1 MSRTNQVVQESGV
14 PLLLRILYFFLFG
27 WWATGVWINVAWF
40 LNAILIGLPLGVW
53 MLNRVP
59 QVLTLRPTKQVLV
72 MDYEGGQPVRIRT
85 TGLTQHAWPLRLI
98 YFVLIGWWLS
108 FLWSN
113 AAWLISATVIGLP
126 LGIWMFNRLPA
137 LTTLMRT

>member
-1 MSRTNQVVQESGV
+1 MSRGQLTEGPDV

-27 WWATGVWINVAWF
+27 WWATGVWINVAWL
-40 LNAILIGLPLGVW
+40 LNATIIGLPLGVW

-59 QVLTLRPTKQVLV
+59 QVLTLRPVRQIVMTDYGRGDQVR
-72 MDYEGGQPVRIRT
+72 VRIT
-85 TGLTQHAWPLRLI
+85 KLPQHSLLLRLV
-98 YFVLIGWWLS
+98 YFLLIGWWLS
-108 FLWSN
+108 FLWAN
-113 AAWLISATVIGLP
+113 GAWIISATIIGLP

>member
-1 MSRTNQVVQESGV
+1 MVQRKAVVQEPAI

-27 WWATGVWINVAWF
+27 WWATGVWIVVAWVF
-40 LNAILIGLPLGVW
+40 NVTIVGLPVGLW

-59 QVLTLRPTKQVLV
+59 EVLTLRPARRVLV
-72 MDYEGGQPVRIRT
+72 AHEHGERIDVYTEGLR
-85 TGLTQHAWPLRLI
+85 QHPWPLRFL

-108 FLWSN
+108 LLW
-113 AAWLISATVIGLP
+113 ALVAWLVSATVIGLP

-137 LTTLMRT
+137 LTTLMQA

>member
-1 MSRTNQVVQESGV
+1 MSSNKIVREPGV
-14 PLLLRILYFFLFG
+14 PLLLRIIYFFLFG

-40 LNAILIGLPLGVW
+40 LNLTIIGLPLGVW

-59 QVLTLRPTKQVLV
+59 QVLTLRPTRRLV
-72 MDYEGGQPVRIRT
+72 VAHARGEGVEIRT
-85 TGLTQHAWPLRLI
+85 AGLPQRFWLWRLI

-108 FLWSN
+108 FLWAN
-113 AAWLISATVIGLP
+113 AAWLVSATIIGLP
-126 LGIWMFNRLPA
+126 LGILMFNWLPG

>member
-1 MSRTNQVVQESGV
+1 MSRTDRVVPEPGV

-27 WWATGVWINVAWF
+27 WWATGVWINVAWL
-40 LNAILIGLPLGVW
+40 LNATIIGLPLGVW

-59 QVLTLRPTKQVLV
+59 IVLTLRPTRRIIVA
-72 MDYEGGQPVRIRT
+72 YERGERVEIRT
-85 TGLTQHAWPLRLI
+85 EGLPQQAWPLRLI

-108 FLWSN
+108 LVWAN
-113 AAWLISATVIGLP
+113 LAWIISATVIGLP

>member
-1 MSRTNQVVQESGV
+1 MNGKRTVVQEPGV
-14 PLLLRILYFFLFG
+14 PLLLRIIYFFLFG

-40 LNAILIGLPLGVW
+40 LNATILGLPLGLW

-59 QVLTLRPTKQVLV
+59 KVLTLRPAKQMMVAQERRDGV
-72 MDYEGGQPVRIRT
+72 AWRVEGLPQRPWPIR
-85 TGLTQHAWPLRLI
+85 LL

-108 FLWSN
+108 WLWSN
-113 AAWLISATVIGLP
+113 IAWIISATVIGLP
-126 LGIWMFNRLPA
+126 LGIWMFNRLPG

>member
-1 MSRTNQVVQESGV
+1 MGRTKAVVQEPGMS
-14 PLLLRILYFFLFG
+14 LLLRILYFIFFG

-40 LNAILIGLPLGVW
+40 LNATIIGLPLGVW

-59 QVLTLRPTKQVLV
+59 QVLTLRPTRHVIV
-72 MDYEGGQPVRIRT
+72 TYGHGERVEVRVT
-85 TGLTQHAWPLRLI
+85 ALPQHPWPIRLI

-113 AAWLISATVIGLP
+113 LAWIISVTVIGLP

>member
-1 MSRTNQVVQESGV
+1 M

-40 LNAILIGLPLGVW
+40 LNVTIIGLPLGLW

-59 QVLTLRPTKQVLV
+59 QVLTLRPMRQILV
-72 MDYEGGQPVRIRT
+72 VSDSNEWVQIRT
-85 TGLTQHAWPLRLI
+85 AGLPQHPWLLRLL

-108 FLWSN
+108 LLWSN
-113 AAWLISATVIGLP
+113 VAWAVCATVIGLP
-126 LGIWMFNRLPA
+126 VGIWMFNRLPA

>member
-1 MSRTNQVVQESGV
+1 MSQARKVVQEPGA

-40 LNAILIGLPLGVW
+40 LNAIIIGLPLGLW

-59 QVLTLRPTKQVLV
+59 QVLTLRPSRQVV
-72 MDYEGGQPVRIRT
+72 VAYGHGEAVRVRTEG
-85 TGLTQHAWPLRLI
+85 LSQHFWLLRLI

-108 FLWSN
+108 LLWAN
-113 AAWLISATVIGLP
+113 VAWLISATVIGLP
-126 LGIWMFNRLPA
+126 LGIWMFNRLPGI
-137 LTTLMRT
+137 TTLMRT

>member
-1 MSRTNQVVQESGV
+1 MSRTNTTVQEPGM
-14 PLLLRILYFFLFG
+14 PLLLRIPYFFLFG

-40 LNAILIGLPLGVW
+40 LNLTVVGLPLGLW

-59 QVLTLRPTKQVLV
+59 QVLTLRPMKQAVVTSYGPGERLRVQTK
-72 MDYEGGQPVRIRT
+72 
-85 TGLTQHAWPLRLI
+85 GLPQHPWPLRLF

-108 FLWSN
+108 LLWSN
-113 AAWLISATVIGLP
+113 LAWVISATIIGLP

-137 LTTLMRT
+137 LTTLMQT

>member
-1 MSRTNQVVQESGV
+1 MSSSRRVVREPGV
-14 PLLLRILYFFLFG
+14 PLLLRILYFLLFG
-27 WWATGVWINVAWF
+27 WWATGVWVNAAWF
-40 LNAILIGLPLGVW
+40 LNLTIIGLPLGVW

-59 QVLTLRPTKQVLV
+59 QVLTLRPTRQLV
-72 MDYEGGQPVRIRT
+72 VAEGYGDGVRIRAE
-85 TGLTQHAWPLRLI
+85 GLPQRPWPIRLL

-108 FLWSN
+108 FLWAN
-113 AAWLISATVIGLP
+113 AAWIVCATIIGLP